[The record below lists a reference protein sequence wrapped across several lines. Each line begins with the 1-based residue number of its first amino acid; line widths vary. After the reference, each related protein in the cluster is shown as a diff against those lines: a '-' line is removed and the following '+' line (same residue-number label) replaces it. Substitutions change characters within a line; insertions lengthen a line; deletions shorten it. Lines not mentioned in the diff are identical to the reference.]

1 MSFQAQKETNMA
13 LFIIKN
19 LANYK
24 TAVKNHQTKGGS

>member
-13 LFIIKN
+13 LFIIKM
-19 LANYK
+19 ANYK